1 LPEEVQER
9 CWTVLREQVA
19 WYDDSAASFPKEPK
33 GWLLKETAVIAV
45 GLASIPGPV
54 RERHRAD
61 FTGLRDRIEKCRK
74 ANDPDA
80 PKLPDLKKTD
90 WMAG

>member
-1 LPEEVQER
+1 
-9 CWTVLREQVA
+9 VLREQSD
-19 WYDDSAASFPKEPK
+19 WYAQSAAAIPGERK

-54 RERHRAD
+54 RDRHRAD
-61 FTGLRDRIEKCRK
+61 FTLLRDRIEDCRK

-80 PKLPDLKKTD
+80 PKLADLKKAD
-90 WMAG
+90 WVTG

>member
-1 LPEEVQER
+1 VASIYLRRLRLPVCTR
-9 CWTVLREQVA
+9 V
-19 WYDDSAASFPKEPK
+19 PK

-61 FTGLRDRIEKCRK
+61 FTGLRDRIEQCRK

-80 PKLPDLKKTD
+80 SNLADLKKAD